1 MKLFDLPEQQDLT
14 YTTKV
19 GIPQYLP
26 SQEKPD
32 ILSLCD
38 ERKVLKLID
47 EINAS
52 NVSQEEKRF
61 LIKAASRHYVFNY
74 SRIADY
80 YAHSGKEMQE
90 LMEKSALV
98 LIDFDDAIV
107 NGYVELSDFI
117 KNLMES
123 TGKYPALDDKL
134 ANAENQENVEDGDL
148 EDQ

>member
-52 NVSQEEKRF
+52 NVTAEEKRF

-80 YAHSGKEMQE
+80 YAHSSKEMQE

-98 LIDFDDAIV
+98 LIDIDDAIA
-107 NGYVELSDFI
+107 NGYVELSSFI
-117 KNLMES
+117 KNLMET
-123 TGKYPALDDKL
+123 TGKHPALDDKL
-134 ANAENQENVEDGDL
+134 AENQNNVEDGDL